1 MDTKKLRQKILDLAI
16 RGKLVP
22 QDPNDEPASVLLE
35 RIKAEKERLIKEGKI
50 KRSKKSASDTSH
62 YENLPF
68 EIPESWVWTTIDE
81 LFFVTK
87 LAGFEYTEYF
97 TKENVNIEFDI
108 PIVRAQNVRMG
119 RFVENQSEA
128 IKIELSE
135 LLNRSSLTI
144 PCLLMT
150 FIGAG
155 VGDTCIFPALKRN
168 HLAPNVAKMEPYFN
182 KLNLDYFLQVCMS
195 SCGQEE
201 VNKIKKSTAQPS
213 LSMATIRSIRVP
225 MPPIQEQI
233 RIANATNYWLGVVD
247 RIEYNK
253 KDISNTIEQVKNK
266 ILSLAITGKLVKQ
279 IPSDE
284 PAIELLKRIN
294 PTIQIP
300 CDNPHYPFDIPQSWC
315 WIKLGALCSFLSRG
329 KSPKYSEERKYPVF
343 AQKCN
348 LYNGDISLEQARF
361 LDPSTLSKW
370 DDIYKLR
377 EGDVLMNSTG
387 TGTVGRTRVFHS
399 DCLGTYPFAVPDS
412 HVSVIRT
419 FDSIESKYI
428 HAYLSS
434 KETQRFLEDNL
445 AGSTNQKELYIGILD
460 NLLISLPPQNEQ
472 KRIVEEIDRYFN
484 TLDKIKESLTA

>member
-300 CDNPHYPFDIPQSWC
+300 CDNPHYQNIPQSWC
-315 WIKLGALCSFLSRG
+315 ICTMADIAVSELG
-329 KSPKYSEERKYPVF
+329 K
-343 AQKCN
+343 
-348 LYNGDISLEQARF
+348 
-361 LDPSTLSKW
+361 
-370 DDIYKLR
+370 
-377 EGDVLMNSTG
+377 
-387 TGTVGRTRVFHS
+387 
-399 DCLGTYPFAVPDS
+399 
-412 HVSVIRT
+412 
-419 FDSIESKYI
+419 
-428 HAYLSS
+428 
-434 KETQRFLEDNL
+434 
-445 AGSTNQKELYIGILD
+445 
-460 NLLISLPPQNEQ
+460 
-472 KRIVEEIDRYFN
+472 
-484 TLDKIKESLTA
+484 TLDKEKNKGEYKPYLCSANVLWNRFDLSGLKQMRFEDDETDRYSIKKNDLIICEGGDAGRCAVWTSDNTIMFQNALHRVRFYHGISPYYIMYVLMFLKQNGLLEEYCKGVTIKHFTKTALSSLQIPLPPIGEQYRIVSKIEEYFCILSNIKTAIK

>member
-300 CDNPHYPFDIPQSWC
+300 CDNPHYQ
-315 WIKLGALCSFLSRG
+315 KLPNGWAMTSMQNICQLRDGEKRNDNPRINLDVKYLRG
-329 KSPKYSEERKYPVF
+329 KSEGEMVTSGKYV
-343 AQKCN
+343 
-348 LYNGDISLEQARF
+348 
-361 LDPSTLSKW
+361 PSGSTMILV
-370 DDIYKLR
+370 DG
-377 EGDVLMNSTG
+377 ENSGEIFT
-387 TGTVGRTRVFHS
+387 
-399 DCLGTYPFAVPDS
+399 
-412 HVSVIRT
+412 SVI
-419 FDSIESKYI
+419 EGY
-428 HAYLSS
+428 
-434 KETQRFLEDNL
+434 Q
-445 AGSTNQKELYIGILD
+445 GSTFKLLDVSSEMNMGFVLLVIKSHQQEFRENKVGSAIPHLNKKLFKEIAVMI
-460 NLLISLPPQNEQ
+460 PPIEEQ
-472 KRIVEEIDRYFN
+472 QRIVESTQQYLNLLEFIS
-484 TLDKIKESLTA
+484 DKL

>member
-1 MDTKKLRQKILDLAI
+1 MVDQ
-16 RGKLVP
+16 
-22 QDPNDEPASVLLE
+22 
-35 RIKAEKERLIKEGKI
+35 LITG
-50 KRSKKSASDTSH
+50 SDKSH

-201 VNKIKKSTAQPS
+201 VNKIKQDPKPDSDAQS
-213 LSMATIRSIRVP
+213 
-225 MPPIQEQI
+225 E
-233 RIANATNYWLGVVD
+233 
-247 RIEYNK
+247 E
-253 KDISNTIEQVKNK
+253 KNK
-266 ILSLAITGKLVKQ
+266 
-279 IPSDE
+279 
-284 PAIELLKRIN
+284 
-294 PTIQIP
+294 
-300 CDNPHYPFDIPQSWC
+300 
-315 WIKLGALCSFLSRG
+315 
-329 KSPKYSEERKYPVF
+329 EETK
-343 AQKCN
+343 K
-348 LYNGDISLEQARF
+348 
-361 LDPSTLSKW
+361 T
-370 DDIYKLR
+370 
-377 EGDVLMNSTG
+377 
-387 TGTVGRTRVFHS
+387 
-399 DCLGTYPFAVPDS
+399 
-412 HVSVIRT
+412 
-419 FDSIESKYI
+419 
-428 HAYLSS
+428 
-434 KETQRFLEDNL
+434 
-445 AGSTNQKELYIGILD
+445 
-460 NLLISLPPQNEQ
+460 
-472 KRIVEEIDRYFN
+472 VEEI
-484 TLDKIKESLTA
+484 LQSLL